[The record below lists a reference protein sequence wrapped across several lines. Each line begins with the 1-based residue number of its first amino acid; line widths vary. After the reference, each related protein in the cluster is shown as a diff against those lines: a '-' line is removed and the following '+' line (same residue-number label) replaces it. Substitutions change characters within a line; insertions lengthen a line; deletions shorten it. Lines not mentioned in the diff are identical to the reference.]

1 MHAQHTATV
10 FVHSLCLWPA
20 SAPSTQ
26 SAASLRNTYAPH
38 RADPSSPLGRR
49 RRWVAGRPLRS
60 DRASSTR
67 LWEGEIKRQGW
78 GYTLLTLHSVFT
90 ERWRKLVTSGLSTKQ
105 KQNKHAASFSSV
117 NNRALKR
124 KNTPHQMLSR
134 LTLTQPYSDMNNSLV
149 GVWISL
155 FFVTD

>member
-1 MHAQHTATV
+1 MHSIQQQFLFIRSVSGRHLHHPLNLLRLWETLTLLTEPTHPALLAGAGV
-10 FVHSLCLWPA
+10 GSL
-20 SAPSTQ
+20 
-26 SAASLRNTYAPH
+26 
-38 RADPSSPLGRR
+38 ADPSVLTGHPAHGCGR
-49 RRWVAGRPLRS
+49 GKY
-60 DRASSTR
+60 
-67 LWEGEIKRQGW
+67 KRQGW